1 MISLI
6 RTFAVLC
13 LAAGMGAAGA
23 ASTDD
28 DEDAKPWQ
36 ENVVQFPAFV
46 SHANWVPFYVS
57 AATDN
62 EFFVDVSTLSVDTDD
77 VVRYVLKV
85 VSSEGAASVS
95 YEGMR
100 CDTRERKIYASG
112 RRDGSWSKSRNSAW
126 VSIRDAAANRH
137 YAALFLDY
145 FCPSG
150 IIVRSSAEAVKA
162 LQNQGRVNVRGY

>member
-36 ENVVQFPAFV
+36 ENVVQFPASV
-46 SHANWVPFYVS
+46 PHANWVPFYVS

-85 VSSEGAASVS
+85 VSSEGAASIS

>member
-36 ENVVQFPAFV
+36 EKVVQFPAFV

-85 VSSEGAASVS
+85 VSSEGAASIS